1 MHAMRRVSPARSS
14 VALSR
19 LDSVGVAII
28 QVRGQRVLL
37 ATDLAAVYGVTT
49 KALNQAVKRNIRRFP
64 PDFAFRLSRRE
75 SAETQRS
82 RSQSV
87 TLKRGAN
94 IKYAPMAFTEH
105 GAVMVATVLNSRRAA
120 QMSVWVVRAF
130 LKLRDWAQGQAALA
144 QRLDEIESRV
154 GAHDRELKAVIGALR
169 SLVVPPEAPRRRIGF
184 R

>member
-1 MHAMRRVSPARSS
+1 MRAASARRSAS
-14 VALSR
+14 ALRR
-19 LDSVGVAII
+19 LESVGTVIHL
-28 QVRGQRVLL
+28 VRGQRVLL
-37 ATDLAAVYGVTT
+37 AADLATIDGVTT

-75 SAETQRS
+75 AAETQLS

-120 QMSVWVVRAF
+120 HMSVYVVRAF
-130 LKLRDWAQGQAALA
+130 VRLREWALGQAGVA
-144 QRLDEIESRV
+144 QRLDDIEARLGS
-154 GAHDRELKAVIGALR
+154 HDQELKAVINALR
-169 SLVVPPEAPRRRIGF
+169 RLVASPDVPRRRIGF